1 MGSTETGRRRRS
13 GSTPRVVRREE
24 PNREKIIFFL
34 VAAAAALAALLW
46 WFLREPPPPAKPVP
60 ISHIDAVRSSISEL
74 GDSVEMI
81 VVWDLSQLS
90 VLGHADSLRVEVVPE
105 DSGQVLLTQSADQKA
120 DTVRLLGPQPGKT
133 AKGYSCVAVYSGGE
147 PGDQAC
153 TPWQYVRPAATA
165 EGAAAARV
173 KLIVVQPSGLQVDPD
188 VGGACER
195 WQRAHPDQSVWIVV
209 NRTAVPD
216 CTGPNLKPTVAQFCA
231 FAVLPN
237 GRRVK
242 TATSTNNNYC
252 EELFVEWTRERYS

>member
-1 MGSTETGRRRRS
+1 
-13 GSTPRVVRREE
+13 VVRRQE
-24 PNREKIIFFL
+24 PNREKILFFV

-46 WFLREPPPPAKPVP
+46 WLLREPPPPAKPIPVP
-60 ISHIDAVRSSISEL
+60 HINAVRSSISKL
-74 GDSVEMI
+74 DDSLEMV
-81 VVWDLSQLS
+81 VVWELSQLS
-90 VLGHADSLRVEVVPE
+90 VLGPADSLRIELVPE
-105 DSGQVLLTQSADQKA
+105 DGDMLMLTQSADQKA
-120 DTVRLLGPQPGKT
+120 DTVHLLGPGAGET

-147 PGDQAC
+147 PGEQTC

-165 EGAAAARV
+165 EGVAAARV
-173 KLIVVQPSGLQVDPD
+173 RRIVVQPSGLQVDPD

-195 WQRAHPDQSVWIVV
+195 WQRAHPEQSVWIVV

-242 TATSTNNNYC
+242 TATSTNNSYC